1 MHEFAE
7 WIPLLQSMLW
17 AALITGVLV
26 WGRHHWNGILNAL
39 RKRVEHGGTVKL
51 GVGSF
56 SAALEREAQGV
67 PRITPGDDGAV
78 NTAAQPANDLAELR
92 VHVGRS
98 QRGVHLVHIAA
109 PSEHLGQECDLFVFL
124 TGWRRS
130 AYGLPDDLS
139 DVSTA
144 EFYLGPKF
152 QPSGTTVTHRQGSP
166 LGFFTSAWGPVICV
180 CRVTFTD
187 GEQVVVTRYL
197 DFESANLT
205 ARVVGINHE

>member
-7 WIPLLQSMLW
+7 WIPLLQSLLW
-17 AALITGVLV
+17 AGLITGVLI
-26 WGRHHWNGILNAL
+26 WGRNHWNGILRAF
-39 RKRVEHGGTVKL
+39 RKRVEHGDTVKL

-56 SAALEREAQGV
+56 SAALEREAHGV
-67 PRITPGDDGAV
+67 PRITPGDEGAP
-78 NTAAQPANDLAELR
+78 NTAAQLGNELEDLR
-92 VHVGRS
+92 VHVGLS
-98 QRGVHLVHIAA
+98 QRGVHLVHIAT
-109 PSEHLGQECDLFVFL
+109 PSDRLDQECDLLVYL

-139 DVSTA
+139 DVSSA

-152 QPSGTTVTHRQGSP
+152 QPSGTTVTRRRGST
-166 LGFFTSAWGPVICV
+166 LGFVTSAWGPVICA

-187 GEQVVVTRYL
+187 GEQVVMSRYL

-205 ARVVGINHE
+205 ARVVGKSNE